1 MKFKNFVT
9 RKIFKY
15 NMKILFICGFDTDLN
30 KKKISDKYDN
40 FKKNIEHDI
49 VFFNYGTNEHIKDVF
64 EKLCCHINTNTY
76 DLILAHSMGGC
87 LFTKYLQSNP
97 FFYEK
102 TKTKIILI
110 APLLVHRSSHKKLA
124 KWSFT
129 KYLHLPNKIV
139 SDKGEKDDY
148 TWVNLKQ
155 IHQIYKKKYGF
166 FLEEPTLIQTLNN
179 YLLLYIIYSKE
190 EKKTPIPSSILEKL
204 NRVTYVDGCHSA
216 FQRNE
221 HSDAFFDTLLK
232 IIYEKE
238 T

>member
-1 MKFKNFVT
+1 
-9 RKIFKY
+9 
-15 NMKILFICGFDTDLN
+15 MKILFIRGFNTDLN
-30 KKKISDKYDN
+30 SKNKNSSTKYEN
-40 FKKNIEHDI
+40 FEKNIEHDI

-64 EKLCCHINTNTY
+64 EKLCCHVNTHTY

-87 LFTKYLQSNP
+87 LLTKYLQSNP

-124 KWSFT
+124 KWSFA

-139 SDKGEKDDY
+139 SDKCANNDY
-148 TWVNLKQ
+148 SWVNLKQ
-155 IHQIYKKKYGF
+155 VHQIYKKKYGF
-166 FLEEPTLIQTLNN
+166 FLEEPILIKTLNE
-179 YLLLYIIYSKE
+179 YPLLYIIYSKE
-190 EKKTPIPSSILEKL
+190 ERKTPIPDSLLEKL
-204 NRVTYVDGCHSA
+204 KNVTYVDGCHSA
-216 FQRNE
+216 FQNND